1 MNKVYD
7 KVNIEHIEFL
17 HLILILLDKNE
28 NLNLP
33 SIKQIG
39 PGILLAGAAIGVSH
53 LVQSTRAGAEYGYI
67 LLPALLL
74 ACLSKFPFMLF
85 AAKYT
90 SIEQKD
96 LLEGYAQLGKWPL
109 RLFYL
114 IHFGSMWI
122 ITAAV
127 SLVTAGIVAFLTGFS
142 VDMSAI
148 LLLSLILLLLFIGDY
163 SGLDAFMKIIIS
175 ILTIMTVIA
184 VLMAIGSDSD
194 GTINSMDHQK
204 LFSASG
210 LAFLIAFMGWMP
222 IPIDASVWHSVW
234 STKKISSSREKS
246 HAIVL
251 DFKIGYIA
259 ASLIAVFFFLLGTLV
274 LYGTPEELSDSSV
287 VFVQQFVQ
295 LYASVFGDWSQ
306 YVVSIAA
313 LFTMISTT
321 LAVADAYPR
330 VSTKIFFQEFR
341 PKELN
346 ERSVYLIALFVV
358 LLGSMILLYLLPD
371 SLGRLVDLAAGL
383 SFTTSPVLAYFNYR
397 LVKNLQKKGKYHLS
411 CSLEILSFMSLG
423 VLIILT
429 SVYLFLLFN

>member
-1 MNKVYD
+1 MP
-7 KVNIEHIEFL
+7 
-17 HLILILLDKNE
+17 HLILIHLGKIE
-28 NLNLP
+28 KLNLP

-74 ACLSKFPFMLF
+74 ACLSKFPFMMF

-90 SIEQKD
+90 SVEQKD

-127 SLVTAGIVAFLTGFS
+127 SLVTAGIVAFLTGLD
-142 VDMSAI
+142 VDLSAA
-148 LLLSLILLLLFIGDY
+148 LVLSLITLLLWIGDY
-163 SGLDAFMKIIIS
+163 AGLDLFMKVIIT
-175 ILTIMTVIA
+175 ILTILTFIA
-184 VLMAIGSDSD
+184 VLLATGAEKETYIKS
-194 GTINSMDHQK
+194 IENQE
-204 LFSASG
+204 LFTASG

-234 STKKISSSREKS
+234 STKKKNISIPSAIEKNN
-246 HAIVL
+246 AIVW

-274 LYGTPEELSDSSV
+274 LYGTTEELSDSSV

-295 LYASVFGDWSQ
+295 LYASVFGDWSR

-330 VSTKIFFQEFR
+330 VSAKIFIHEFR
-341 PKELN
+341 PKKLN
-346 ERSVYLIALFVV
+346 ERSIYLVALLVV
-358 LLGSMILLYLLPD
+358 LLGSMTLLYILPD
-371 SLGRLVDLAAGL
+371 SLGKLVDLAAGL

-397 LVKNLQKKGKYHLS
+397 LVKNLQSKGKYDLS
-411 CSLEILSFMSLG
+411 CSLELFSFMSLG
-423 VLIILT
+423 VLVVLT
-429 SVYLFLLFN
+429 SVYLFLLFNG

>member
-1 MNKVYD
+1 MS
-7 KVNIEHIEFL
+7 L
-17 HLILILLDKNE
+17 H
-28 NLNLP
+28 

-67 LLPALLL
+67 LLPALVL

-127 SLVTAGIVAFLTGFS
+127 SLVTAGIVAFLTGLD
-142 VDMSAI
+142 VDLSAV
-148 LLLSLILLLLFIGDY
+148 LVLSLISLLLWIGDY
-163 SGLDAFMKIIIS
+163 AGLDLFMKIIIT
-175 ILTIMTVIA
+175 ILTVLTFIA
-184 VLMAIGSDSD
+184 VLLAIGAEKE
-194 GTINSMDHQK
+194 TYINSIEYQE
-204 LFSASG
+204 LLSVSG

-234 STKKISSSREKS
+234 STKKKNISSPSSIEKS
-246 HAIVL
+246 NAIVW

-295 LYASVFGDWSQ
+295 LYASVFGNWSR

-330 VSTKIFFQEFR
+330 VSTKIILRRFNL
-341 PKELN
+341 ELEH
-346 ERSVYLIALFVV
+346 ERTIYKIALF
-358 LLGSMILLYLLPD
+358 LTILGALAIIFILPD
-371 SLGRLVDLAAGL
+371 SLGSLVDFAAGL
-383 SFTTSPVLAYFNYR
+383 SFITSPFLAYFNYK
-397 LVKNLQKKGKYHLS
+397 LVKKLEDRKKIRISTTLKTFTFI
-411 CSLEILSFMSLG
+411 SLAFLIGFTFLYLYTSIL
-423 VLIILT
+423 
-429 SVYLFLLFN
+429 

>member
-1 MNKVYD
+1 MTF
-7 KVNIEHIEFL
+7 H
-17 HLILILLDKNE
+17 
-28 NLNLP
+28 
-33 SIKQIG
+33 SIKKIG

-67 LLPALLL
+67 LLPALVL

-85 AAKYT
+85 AAQYT

-96 LLEGYAQLGKWPL
+96 LLEGYAHLGKWPL

-127 SLVTAGIVAFLTGFS
+127 SLVTAGIVAFLTGFG
-142 VDMSAI
+142 VDLSA
-148 LLLSLILLLLFIGDY
+148 LLVLSLIPLLLFIGNY
-163 SGLDAFMKIIIS
+163 SGLDVFMKIIIT

-184 VLMAIGSDSD
+184 VLLAVGIDND
-194 GTINSMDHQK
+194 NSMNSMVHQE

-210 LAFLIAFMGWMP
+210 LAFLVAFMGWMP

-234 STKKISSSREKS
+234 STEKKKISRHELKGKS
-246 HAIVL
+246 NAIVWDL
-251 DFKIGYIA
+251 KIGYIA

-295 LYASVFGDWSQ
+295 LYASVFGDWSS
-306 YVVSIAA
+306 YIVSIAA

-330 VSTKIFFQEFR
+330 VSSKIILREF
-341 PKELN
+341 KLELEH
-346 ERSVYLIALFVV
+346 ERFIYRTALF
-358 LLGSMILLYLLPD
+358 LTAIGALAIIFILPD
-371 SLGRLVDLAAGL
+371 SIGSLVDVAAGL
-383 SFTTSPVLAYFNYR
+383 SFITSPFLAYFNYK
-397 LVKNLQKKGKYHLS
+397 LVKKLEDQKKIRILDALKTITFI
-411 CSLEILSFMSLG
+411 SLA
-423 VLIILT
+423 VLIGFTFLYLYTSIL
-429 SVYLFLLFN
+429 

>member
-1 MNKVYD
+1 MS
-7 KVNIEHIEFL
+7 L
-17 HLILILLDKNE
+17 H
-28 NLNLP
+28 

-67 LLPALLL
+67 LLPALVL

-127 SLVTAGIVAFLTGFS
+127 SLVTAGIVAFLTGLD
-142 VDMSAI
+142 VDLSAV
-148 LLLSLILLLLFIGDY
+148 LVLSLISLLLWIGDY
-163 SGLDAFMKIIIS
+163 AGLDLFMKIIIT
-175 ILTIMTVIA
+175 ILTILTFIA
-184 VLMAIGSDSD
+184 VLLAIGAEKE
-194 GTINSMDHQK
+194 TYINSIVYQE
-204 LFSASG
+204 LFSVSG

-234 STKKISSSREKS
+234 STKKKNISSPSSIEKS
-246 HAIVL
+246 NAIVW

-295 LYASVFGDWSQ
+295 LYASVFGNWSR

-330 VSTKIFFQEFR
+330 VSTKIILRRFNL
-341 PKELN
+341 ELEH
-346 ERSVYLIALFVV
+346 ERTIYKIALF
-358 LLGSMILLYLLPD
+358 LTILGALAIIFILPD
-371 SLGRLVDLAAGL
+371 SLGSLVDFAAGL
-383 SFTTSPVLAYFNYR
+383 SFITSPFLAYFNYK
-397 LVKNLQKKGKYHLS
+397 LVKKLEDRKKIRISTTLKTFTFT
-411 CSLEILSFMSLG
+411 SLAFLIGFTFLYLYTSIL
-423 VLIILT
+423 
-429 SVYLFLLFN
+429 